1 MKKIEIFEQAMCCP
15 TGVCGPAIEPELL
28 RMSFI
33 LNNLKNTSVSAERFN
48 LTNNPDMFIDNK
60 AVNDLLMTDGMDSLP
75 ATFVDGELVLK
86 GSYPTTAQ
94 FAQWSGISEDELVKK
109 PKVRLSIGVNQ

>member
-15 TGVCGPAIEPELL
+15 TGVCGPAIDPELL

-48 LTNNPDMFIDNK
+48 LTNNPDLFIENK
-60 AVNDLLMTDGMDSLP
+60 AVNELLMTDGMDSLP

-94 FAQWSGISEDELVKK
+94 FAQWSGISEAELVKK

>member
-1 MKKIEIFEQAMCCP
+1 MKKIEIFERAMCCP
-15 TGVCGPAIEPELL
+15 TGVCGPAIDPELL

-48 LTNNPDMFIDNK
+48 LTNNPDLFIDNK

-94 FAQWSGISEDELVKK
+94 FANWSGISEDELVKK
-109 PKVRLSIGVNQ
+109 PKVRLSIGANQ

>member
-1 MKKIEIFEQAMCCP
+1 
-15 TGVCGPAIEPELL
+15 
-28 RMSFI
+28 MSFI